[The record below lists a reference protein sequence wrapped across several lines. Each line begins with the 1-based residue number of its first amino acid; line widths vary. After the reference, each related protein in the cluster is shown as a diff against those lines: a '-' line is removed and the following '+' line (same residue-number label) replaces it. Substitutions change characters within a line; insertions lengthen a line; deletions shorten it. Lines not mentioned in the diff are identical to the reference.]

1 MNLYE
6 HVFRSVI
13 GANMPLYRWRGQP
26 ILLVNTASKCG
37 YAPQLAKLQDIY
49 QDYRQS
55 SLVIIGMPCND
66 FDEREPGDERQIAGH
81 YWDQYKVSFPLT
93 EKIVTM
99 GHGAHPLFLSLLDTF
114 GMDIMPRWNFTKYL
128 FDCGGEFVHHWHSDV
143 EPDDP
148 TLTHEIERRLQSW
161 IF

>member
-1 MNLYE
+1 
-6 HVFRSVI
+6 
-13 GANMPLYRWRGQP
+13 MPLDRWRGQP
-26 ILLVNTASKCG
+26 LLLVNTASKCG

-55 SLVIIGMPCND
+55 NLVIIGMPCND
-66 FDEREPGDERQIAGH
+66 FDEREPGDEHSIAGH

-99 GHGAHPLFLSLLDTF
+99 GYGAHPLFLSLLETF
-114 GMDIMPRWNFTKYL
+114 GMELMPRWNFTKYL
-128 FDCGGEFVHHWHSDV
+128 FNCQGEFVDHWHSDV

-148 TLTHEIERRLQSW
+148 ALTHEIERQLQSW
-161 IF
+161 VF